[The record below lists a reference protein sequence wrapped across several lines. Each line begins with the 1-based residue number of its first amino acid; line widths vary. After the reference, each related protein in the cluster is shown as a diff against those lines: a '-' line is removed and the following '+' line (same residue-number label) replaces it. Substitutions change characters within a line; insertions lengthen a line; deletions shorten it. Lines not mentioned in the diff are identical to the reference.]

1 MFDVECEAWDLG
13 CGVYAGMKSMD
24 PRLREDDVG
33 GEKRTISGFF
43 GIFPFFW
50 QKKIYIHQEN

>member
-1 MFDVECEAWDLG
+1 MFDVECEVWDLG

-43 GIFPFFW
+43 GIFSVFRR
-50 QKKIYIHQEN
+50 KKIYIH